1 MYNAG
6 FNVLG
11 LMSGTSLDG
20 MDAAL
25 VTFNPEDSRD
35 WELRWVQFYPYP
47 RELKEL
53 AKQTFKQ
60 GKKSPAFDQA
70 FAKWTIAC
78 IRFFSQEHD
87 FDIHLIGHHGQ
98 TVFHNPPKK
107 FTYQAGCLPAIAKDL
122 GIPIVTNFRVQDVL
136 LGGQGAPLVPMGDHL
151 MFGEY
156 ECCLNVGG
164 FANYSFGKPLLSE
177 GIAEA
182 RDICPVNAVL
192 NKQAE
197 YLGRSYDSGGDWAA
211 SGTIFVDKV
220 KLLVE
225 AIQST
230 EESLGYEWMDKNI
243 SPILEELS
251 PMDALATY
259 TEVVARA
266 VAERI
271 GPRKTLVTGGGAK
284 NNHLISRIASFGSHL
299 VVPSEQIVDYKEAMI
314 FALLAAERFR
324 GRPNVLGQT
333 TGSALS
339 HSSGSIF
346 YP

>member
-35 WELRWVQFYPYP
+35 WKLLRVQFYSYP

-53 AKQTFKQ
+53 AQHTYKQ
-60 GKKSPAFDQA
+60 GEKSPAFDQA
-70 FAKWTIAC
+70 FAEWTIAC
-78 IRFFSQEHD
+78 VRSFSQEHD

-98 TVFHNPPKK
+98 TVFHNAPNK
-107 FTYQAGCLPAIAKDL
+107 FTYQAGCLPSIAEDL
-122 GIPIVTNFRVQDVL
+122 GIPTVTNFRVQDVL

-156 ECCLNVGG
+156 ECCLNIGG

-192 NKQAE
+192 NRQAE
-197 YLGRSYDSGGDWAA
+197 ILGYAYDAGGEMAA
-211 SGTIFVDKV
+211 SGTAFEDKV
-220 KLLVE
+220 KILVK

-243 SPILEELS
+243 SPILEGLS

-259 TEVVARA
+259 TEVAAR
-266 VAERI
+266 VIAERI

-299 VVPSEQIVDYKEAMI
+299 VVPSEQIINYKEAMI
-314 FALLAAERFR
+314 FALLAAERFH
-324 GRPNVLGQT
+324 GRPNVLGHT
-333 TGSALS
+333 TGSGLS

-346 YP
+346 HP

>member
-25 VTFNPEDSRD
+25 VDFNPEDSRD
-35 WELRWVQFYPYP
+35 WKVLGVQFYPYP

-53 AKQTFKQ
+53 AQHTYRQ

-70 FAKWTIAC
+70 FAAWTVDCVRSFTLA
-78 IRFFSQEHD
+78 HD
-87 FDIHLIGHHGQ
+87 VEIHLIGHHGQ
-98 TVFHNPPKK
+98 TVFHEPADK
-107 FTYQAGCLPAIAKDL
+107 FTYQAGCLPSIAEDL
-122 GIPIVTNFRVQDVL
+122 GIPMVTNFRVQDVL

-156 ECCLNVGG
+156 ECCLNIGG
-164 FANYSFGKPLLSE
+164 FANYSLGKPLLSK
-177 GIAEA
+177 GIAA
-182 RDICPVNAVL
+182 AGDICPVNAVL
-192 NKQAE
+192 NGQAE
-197 YLGRSYDSGGDWAA
+197 ILGQAYDAGGTLAA
-211 SGTIFVDKV
+211 SGTVFEDKV
-220 KLLVE
+220 NLLIG

-230 EESLGYEWMDKNI
+230 EESLGYEWMEEHINPILKGL
-243 SPILEELS
+243 SPI
-251 PMDALATY
+251 DALATY
-259 TEVVARA
+259 TEVAAR
-266 VAERI
+266 VIAESI
-271 GPRKTLVTGGGAK
+271 GPRTTLVTGGGAK
-284 NNHLISRIASFGSHL
+284 NKYLISRISSLGADL
-299 VVPSEQIVDYKEAMI
+299 VVPSEQIIDYKEAMI
-314 FALLAAERFR
+314 FALLAAERFH

-333 TGSALS
+333 TGSGLS

>member
-25 VTFNPEDSRD
+25 VAFHPGNSKD
-35 WELRWVQFYPYP
+35 WKVLGVQFHPYP

-53 AKQTFKQ
+53 AQQTYRQ

-70 FAKWTIAC
+70 FAAWTVDC
-78 IRFFSQEHD
+78 VRSFSQTHD
-87 FDIHLIGHHGQ
+87 FEIHLIGHHGQ
-98 TVFHNPPKK
+98 TVFHDPANK
-107 FTYQAGCLPAIAKDL
+107 FTYQAGCLPSIAEDL
-122 GIPIVTNFRVQDVL
+122 GIPVVTNFRMQDVL

-156 ECCLNVGG
+156 ECCLNIGG
-164 FANYSFGKPLLSE
+164 FANYSLGKPLLSE
-177 GIAEA
+177 VIAA
-182 RDICPVNAVL
+182 AGDICPVNAVL
-192 NKQAE
+192 NRQAE
-197 YLGRSYDSGGDWAA
+197 LLGQSYDAGGTLAA
-211 SGTIFVDKV
+211 SGTVFEDKV
-220 KLLVE
+220 NLLIG

-230 EESLGYEWMDKNI
+230 EESLGYEWMEEHINPILKGL
-243 SPILEELS
+243 SPI
-251 PMDALATY
+251 DALATY
-259 TEVVARA
+259 TEVAAR
-266 VAERI
+266 VIAERI

-284 NNHLISRIASFGSHL
+284 NKHLISRISNLGADL
-299 VVPSEQIVDYKEAMI
+299 VVPSEQIIDYKEAMI
-314 FALLAAERFR
+314 FARLAAERFH
-324 GRPNVLGQT
+324 GRPNVLGHT
-333 TGSALS
+333 TGSGLS

>member
-25 VTFNPEDSRD
+25 VAFNSEDSRD
-35 WELRWVQFYPYP
+35 WKLLWGQFYSYP
-47 RELKEL
+47 RALKEL
-53 AKQTFKQ
+53 AQQTYEQ
-60 GKKSPAFDQA
+60 GEKSPAFDQA
-70 FAKWTIAC
+70 FAEWTIAC
-78 IRFFSQEHD
+78 VRSFSQEHD

-98 TVFHNPPKK
+98 TVFHNPPNK
-107 FTYQAGCLPAIAKDL
+107 FTYQAGCLPAIAEDL

-156 ECCLNVGG
+156 ECCLNIGG
-164 FANYSFGKPLLSE
+164 FANYSFGKPLLSD

-192 NKQAE
+192 NRQAE
-197 YLGRSYDSGGDWAA
+197 ILGYTYDAGGEIAA
-211 SGTIFVDKV
+211 SGTVFEDKV
-220 KLLVE
+220 KILVE

-230 EESLGYEWMDKNI
+230 EESLGYEWIDNNI
-243 SPILEELS
+243 SPILEGLS

-299 VVPSEQIVDYKEAMI
+299 VVPRERIIDYKEAII

-324 GRPNVLGQT
+324 GRPNVLGHT